1 MWPEKALNDTIIQ
14 YQLSHA
20 RVFFMTHIYFD
31 GPDYYKINIST
42 TTATTTSTT
51 TTIKFDNSVIGP
63 QMHKHTLIS

>member
-1 MWPEKALNDTIIQ
+1 
-14 YQLSHA
+14 
-20 RVFFMTHIYFD
+20 MTHVYFG

-51 TTIKFDNSVIGP
+51 TTINFDNSVIGP